1 MNGEFVLLENINNAT
16 FAQKLLGDG
25 VAIVPSEGKVYS
37 PVNGTVQVMF
47 KTGHAIG
54 LLSDNGDELLI
65 HVGMDTVK
73 LEGRGFSPKVKDG
86 DKATKGQLLLEFD
99 RELLIKEGF
108 DITTPIIVT
117 NLAVTNKTIDCSLY
131 EGLEIVKG
139 QKLFDLN

>member
-73 LEGRGFSPKVKDG
+73 LEGRGSHRKSKMVIKQQKVS
-86 DKATKGQLLLEFD
+86 
-99 RELLIKEGF
+99 
-108 DITTPIIVT
+108 
-117 NLAVTNKTIDCSLY
+117 CC
-131 EGLEIVKG
+131 
-139 QKLFDLN
+139 